1 MTVSLNILVEVE
13 EDDEEMAMDKAKE
26 TFWELADEDH
36 RFLELEIS
44 DMQIEDMWNYEN
56 LF

>member
-1 MTVSLNILVEVE
+1 MPKYVMTVSLNILVEVE

-44 DMQIEDMWNYEN
+44 DMQIEDM
-56 LF
+56 